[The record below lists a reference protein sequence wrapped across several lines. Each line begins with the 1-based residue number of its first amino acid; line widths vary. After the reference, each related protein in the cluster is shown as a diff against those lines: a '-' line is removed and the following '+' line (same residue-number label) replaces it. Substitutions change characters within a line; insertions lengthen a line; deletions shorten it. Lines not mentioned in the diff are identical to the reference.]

1 VPRYD
6 FICDECGST
15 KTLTRKIADQIADR
29 NEPVFCLLHGG
40 DADSATFNAPLMRR
54 VVGAGGFSLK
64 GEGWYA
70 DGYAKKT
77 PS

>member
-1 VPRYD
+1 MPRYD

-15 KTLTRKIADQIADR
+15 KTLTRKIADR
-29 NEPVFCLLHGG
+29 
-40 DADSATFNAPLMRR
+40 NAPVACEGHDGTTLMRR